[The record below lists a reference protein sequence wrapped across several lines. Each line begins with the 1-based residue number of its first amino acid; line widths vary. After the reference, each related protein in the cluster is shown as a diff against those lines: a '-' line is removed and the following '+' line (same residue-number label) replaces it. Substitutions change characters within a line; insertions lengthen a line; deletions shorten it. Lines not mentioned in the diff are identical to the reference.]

1 MQANKKSPNLP
12 AAFLMLLGLVFL
24 PLGCLRHQRAVEAAP
39 LYGPAGAARAA
50 ADLRDKGWSDGV
62 KMSKRFQES
71 ASQGPT
77 VVESTIE
84 LAKRFTDLTEET
96 AVLRQKSRDVIT
108 ENHRL
113 KKQIDVLEPKLQQTQ
128 KELAEANDLLIEMHI
143 ELNNWKIDIL
153 GFRNEMRGAE
163 KAQLEA
169 LLKIYKILG
178 GEVKV
183 ESTQGENAN
192 ATVVRASE
200 SSRPLPPTHQ
210 NSE

>member
-24 PLGCLRHQRAVEAAP
+24 PLGCLRHQSSAEVAP

-50 ADLRDKGWSDGV
+50 ANLQGKGWSDSV
-62 KMSKRFQES
+62 EMSKRFQES

-77 VVESTIE
+77 TVESTIE
-84 LAKRFTDLTEET
+84 LAKKLTELTEDI

-108 ENHRL
+108 ENRRL
-113 KKQIDVLEPKLQQTQ
+113 KNQIGVLEPELQQTQ
-128 KELAEANDLLIEMHI
+128 KELAEANDLLIEMRI
-143 ELNNWKIDIL
+143 ELNNWKTDIL
-153 GFRNEMRGAE
+153 GFRNEIRGAE

-183 ESTQGENAN
+183 ESTQG
-192 ATVVRASE
+192 
-200 SSRPLPPTHQ
+200 
-210 NSE
+210 